1 MVCFDVGAKI
11 GAVSLHLA
19 CLTGPSGKVFLLLR
33 PWLRGVP
40 VLVTDSCGIA
50 PMIDK
55 RAGFL
60 RP

>member
-1 MVCFDVGAKI
+1 VRILNITPYYFPEVKFG
-11 GAVSLHLA
+11 
-19 CLTGPSGKVFLLLR
+19 GPPRKMLPLR

-55 RAGFL
+55 RAGL
-60 RP
+60 SAPLTLD